1 MSRLFSILG
10 DSISTLPG
18 WNPEG
23 FAVFYQDG
31 KDELAGLHGMQDTW
45 WGKVIAH
52 FDGELLKNG
61 SWSGSM
67 VEGEGCPA
75 GWSAER
81 VAALAGEG
89 RVPDDIVVFLGTND
103 YGWGGAHAQ
112 ACGRSSARPTCLD
125 LGKYPEAV
133 AGMAPADALDKFKQ
147 AYVLMLEN
155 LKAAYPQARIWCCS
169 LAAGRVLGSA
179 VPTHAW
185 NLRGIPMRDYCDA
198 ILDVARECGC
208 NPVDI
213 AGYGLDY
220 ESLEGTHPTALGMAQ
235 LADLVIAGMEGRPE
249 PAMRNFGPQGN
260 TAGTGPIDWRSKELC
275 PGRACVGCPWAK
287 GTGNAWYTVCEKP
300 DCDR

>member
-1 MSRLFSILG
+1 
-10 DSISTLPG
+10 
-18 WNPEG
+18 
-23 FAVFYQDG
+23 
-31 KDELAGLHGMQDTW
+31 
-45 WGKVIAH
+45 
-52 FDGELLKNG
+52 
-61 SWSGSM
+61 
-67 VEGEGCPA
+67 
-75 GWSAER
+75 
-81 VAALAGEG
+81 
-89 RVPDDIVVFLGTND
+89 
-103 YGWGGAHAQ
+103 
-112 ACGRSSARPTCLD
+112 
-125 LGKYPEAV
+125 
-133 AGMAPADALDKFKQ
+133 
-147 AYVLMLEN
+147 
-155 LKAAYPQARIWCCS
+155 
-169 LAAGRVLGSA
+169 
-179 VPTHAW
+179 
-185 NLRGIPMRDYCDA
+185 MRDYCDA